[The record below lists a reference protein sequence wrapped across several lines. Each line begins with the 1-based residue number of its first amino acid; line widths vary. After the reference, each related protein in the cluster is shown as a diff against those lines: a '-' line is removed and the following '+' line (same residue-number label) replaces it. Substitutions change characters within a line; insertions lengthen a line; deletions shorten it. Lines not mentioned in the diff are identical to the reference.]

1 MSLADSG
8 ERLARSDR
16 PDKLLVGLGNPG
28 PKYAATRHNFG
39 FLLLDRV
46 SELLRN
52 SNDWQSAGTQEQPGL
67 GRWEQFQRADLRV
80 HLLWPLTFMN
90 LSGQAVEKVLDAIAS
105 PTLDTR
111 KDVLVAIDDLSLP
124 LGRTRLRPKGS
135 PGGHNGLKSI
145 EQHLGHQEYPRL
157 KLGIGR
163 PEGSETV
170 VDFVL
175 QPFSDDEK
183 VALEQVLAFAAPEAI
198 RWLEGAGIPE
208 LSQTVN
214 GWVAE
219 GPKPEEG
226 CSTKP

>member
-46 SELLRN
+46 SQLLRE
-52 SNDWQSAGTQEQPGL
+52 SGRWQAAGAQEQPGL
-67 GRWEQFQRADLRV
+67 GRWEQFHKSERRV

-90 LSGQAVEKVLDAIAS
+90 LSGKALDKVLEALRSSAV
-105 PTLDTR
+105 DTR
-111 KDVLVAIDDLSLP
+111 KDLLVAIDDLSLP
-124 LGRTRLRPKGS
+124 LGRVRLRAKGS
-135 PGGHNGLKSI
+135 PGGHNGLKSV
-145 EQHLGHQEYPRL
+145 EAHLGHDEYSRL

-163 PEGSETV
+163 PGASEAV

-175 QPFSDDEK
+175 EPFSAEELPTVEQVLDF
-183 VALEQVLAFAAPEAI
+183 VALETI
-198 RWLEGAGIPE
+198 RWLEGADVPE
-208 LSQTVN
+208 LSQGMN
-214 GWVAE
+214 GWSASASL
-219 GPKPEEG
+219 PEEG
-226 CSTKP
+226 CSTKQ

>member
-16 PDKLLVGLGNPG
+16 SDKLLVGLGNPG

-46 SELLRN
+46 SQLLEKSEL
-52 SNDWQSAGTQEQPGL
+52 WQAAGAQEQPGL
-67 GRWEQFQRADLRV
+67 GRWEQFQSPERRV

-90 LSGQAVEKVLDAIAS
+90 LSGQALEKVLEALPSSA
-105 PTLDTR
+105 LDTR
-111 KDVLVAIDDLSLP
+111 SDLLVAIDDLSLP
-124 LGRTRLRPKGS
+124 LGRVRLRAKGS
-135 PGGHNGLKSI
+135 PGGHNGLKSV
-145 EQHLGHQEYPRL
+145 EAHLGHDEYSRL

-175 QPFSDDEK
+175 QPFSHEELPLVEQVLDF
-183 VALEQVLAFAAPEAI
+183 VALETI
-198 RWLEGAGIPE
+198 RWLEGADVPE
-208 LSQTVN
+208 LSQKMN
-214 GWVAE
+214 GWSASVHS
-219 GPKPEEG
+219 PEEG
-226 CSTKP
+226 CSSKQ